1 MKLFSPLKSVLVA
14 ATMLVTAIAPSFAAQ
29 TDDAKAMVQNL
40 ATEAISILGNDEQG
54 HEAKIDAFTVLLS
67 RDVDLEFVAR
77 FVLGRYWRTVQQ
89 DRLDEYVDIYGTY
102 LIRANASRL
111 SAYSGEQ
118 IEVVSAIEEKA
129 GRYIVKSVVR
139 QTNGGED
146 INIDWRVRDRGPD
159 AGLKIVDIMIEGISM
174 ALTQR
179 DEFKAVMQ
187 KSPKDIAPL
196 INIMQKKIDDS
207 KTGDS
212 TSDAKVA
219 DNAG

>member
-1 MKLFSPLKSVLVA
+1 MKLFTPLKSLLTGAVLFLT
-14 ATMLVTAIAPSFAAQ
+14 ATAPTFATQA
-29 TDDAKAMVQNL
+29 DDAKAMVQNM
-40 ATEAISILGNDEQG
+40 ATEAITILGNDEQTQ
-54 HEAKIDAFTVLLS
+54 EDKINAFTVLLS
-67 RDVDLEFVAR
+67 RDVDLDFVAR

-89 DRLDEYVDIYGTY
+89 DRLADYADIYGTY

-111 SAYSGEQ
+111 SAYSGEK

-139 QTNGGED
+139 QNSGAED
-146 INIDWRVRDRGPD
+146 INIDWRVRDRGD
-159 AGLKIVDIMIEGISM
+159 QGLKIVDIMIEGISM

-187 KSPKDIAPL
+187 RSPKDIEPL
-196 INIMQKKIDDS
+196 IDIMQKKIDDS
-207 KTGDS
+207 KASDS
-212 TSDAKVA
+212 AADAKVA